1 MTSGSTREFQDLTD
15 SELIRLHWKSFG
27 IWMGMRARAKKADVE
42 EAPRA
47 WGKVHRYAERVLD
60 PYMLEMERRGID
72 ENTRPE

>member
-1 MTSGSTREFQDLTD
+1 
-15 SELIRLHWKSFG
+15 
-27 IWMGMRARAKKADVE
+27 MGMRARAKKADVE

-47 WGKVHRYAERVLD
+47 WGKVHRYVERVLD

>member
-1 MTSGSTREFQDLTD
+1 MSSFSTNQIPDLTD

-27 IWMGMRARAKKADVE
+27 IWMGMRARAKKADEE